1 MISPSPRNE
10 DFSSLA
16 TDCYER
22 FIYIMQNAIDD
33 SVRAII
39 VINPVPPTRS
49 ATRDEALEAVFVA
62 DATDADAERDADR
75 DAAELADALW
85 FPDADATEEKVVMV
99 ELPETITM
107 PLFVAVTEPEI
118 KLSVTRFSGRVVT
131 LTEALVPLAPVA
143 VAPT

>member
-1 MISPSPRNE
+1 
-10 DFSSLA
+10 
-16 TDCYER
+16 
-22 FIYIMQNAIDD
+22 MQNAMDD

-49 ATRDEALEAVFVA
+49 ATRDEAPEAVFVA
-62 DATDADAERDADR
+62 DATDADAEREADR

-85 FPDADATEEKVVMV
+85 FPDDEPDADATEEKVVIV

-118 KLSVTRFSGRVVT
+118 MLSVTRFSGRVVT
-131 LTEALVPLAPVA
+131 LTETLVPLAPVA
-143 VAPT
+143 VAPVVAALTLSLLMPK